1 MAEHYYSEAPSSAH
15 APRAFEVHCA
25 GLRLSFETDAGVFS
39 KDALDFGS
47 RLLIETAP
55 PVSGRALDLGCGWGA
70 IGIFLAAKNPG
81 ARFTLSDINERAV
94 SLARKNIARN
104 GIQNAVAV
112 ESDGYASL
120 DGQFDA
126 IFSNPPIRAGKQTIY
141 RLFDEGKERL
151 LPGGALYLV
160 IRKQQG
166 AESALRHLEE
176 VYGNAEILE
185 KAKGFWILSCKKRE
199 ENIEP

>member
-15 APRAFEVHCA
+15 DPRAFEVQCA
-25 GLRLSFETDAGVFS
+25 NLRLSFETDAGVFS

-81 ARFTLSDINERAV
+81 ARFTLSDVNERAV

-104 GIQNAVAV
+104 GIQNAVAAA
-112 ESDGYASL
+112 SDGYASL